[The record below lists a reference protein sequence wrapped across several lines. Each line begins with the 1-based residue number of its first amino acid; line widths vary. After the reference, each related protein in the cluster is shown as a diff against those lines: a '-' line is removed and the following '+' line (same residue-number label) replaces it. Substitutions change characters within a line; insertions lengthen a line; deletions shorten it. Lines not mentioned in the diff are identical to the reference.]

1 MQIEFNEAQN
11 VLIQSQKADTE
22 CSHLKYNSKENW
34 LQKYINACKN
44 FQCEWLNERFCHTVI
59 KHIVSASG
67 HSCTRITAISYLRF
81 NCNAL

>member
-34 LQKYINACKN
+34 LQK
-44 FQCEWLNERFCHTVI
+44 
-59 KHIVSASG
+59 
-67 HSCTRITAISYLRF
+67 
-81 NCNAL
+81 